1 MPSIRRPQYPTFVS
15 RARCWIVALLA
26 TLPAVTF
33 AQSTP
38 AVSTLVAFSGSQ
50 PAGTP
55 VFGPDGALYGMT
67 SIVNTVT
74 GGLVYRLASDG
85 SGIRTVY
92 SLKITDGYSPAG
104 GVLLGSDDLLY
115 GTTIFGS
122 SNVLNSSGTVFS
134 VSPSG
139 AGFTVLRNFAP
150 YTVIVVDG
158 INYPTNADGVAPST
172 ELVEGSDGYLY
183 GVTSAGGPNGTGVVF
198 KISRDGTDFAV
209 LHAFGPVTDEPD
221 LPGQTGDPD
230 VPPINADGIGAAAPL
245 LAAVDGHLYG
255 VATAGGPNGAGT
267 IFRVRPD
274 GSGFAVVYSFPTLV
288 ENSSGNL
295 INAGGGNPL
304 AGLTDG
310 DDGRLYGV
318 TSQGGSTGFG
328 TLFALDPVGG
338 VYTVLHQFD
347 GPTGR
352 QPEGELLLGLDG
364 RLYGTTAFGG
374 EDWSASNSGYGTI
387 FAIARDGTGFTRL
400 HSFNFNDGFRPSGRL
415 LQTDASTFIGL
426 NQAGARCE
434 QGSVFQFSL
443 TGAKVDGV
451 TNCGRRKNNNGGG
464 GVTPALLLL
473 LATVAVA
480 RRRGAD

>member
-1 MPSIRRPQYPTFVS
+1 MRVGLGEPVAVVRMGGVGDGPFHGAQLVIAVEHELDGGLRQWRGLLAHGGDAPVTWHQAVACLGVQVAAQQREQARLAAAVRADHADPPAGMDLQVGFLDQAAGAAGEGELAQLDHDGAGSRRAGAHSSRWRPRADAMRLAAESGTIVALWCRPPVRVSRGDPSPMPSIRRPQYPTFVS
-15 RARCWIVALLA
+15 RARCWLVALLA

-139 AGFTVLRNFAP
+139 AGFTVLRDFAP

-158 INYPTNADGVAPST
+158 INYPTNADGVAPSG

-230 VPPINADGIGAAAPL
+230 VPPINADGIGARVARTAP
-245 LAAVDGHLYG
+245 A
-255 VATAGGPNGAGT
+255 P
-267 IFRVRPD
+267 
-274 GSGFAVVYSFPTLV
+274 
-288 ENSSGNL
+288 SS
-295 INAGGGNPL
+295 ACDPMA
-304 AGLTDG
+304 AGL
-310 DDGRLYGV
+310 
-318 TSQGGSTGFG
+318 
-328 TLFALDPVGG
+328 PWC
-338 VYTVLHQFD
+338 
-347 GPTGR
+347 
-352 QPEGELLLGLDG
+352 
-364 RLYGTTAFGG
+364 TA
-374 EDWSASNSGYGTI
+374 S
-387 FAIARDGTGFTRL
+387 
-400 HSFNFNDGFRPSGRL
+400 RPSSR
-415 LQTDASTFIGL
+415 TA
-426 NQAGARCE
+426 A
-434 QGSVFQFSL
+434 
-443 TGAKVDGV
+443 
-451 TNCGRRKNNNGGG
+451 
-464 GVTPALLLL
+464 
-473 LATVAVA
+473 AT
-480 RRRGAD
+480 